1 MSRLRD
7 ALRERRVAL
16 GTMIMEFGTRGIAKI
31 LERTGVDFALI
42 DMEHSGFGIERVADL
57 VAWFKATPITPIVRI
72 PQPLYH
78 FIAGAQDV
86 GMQGVM
92 VANVETAEA
101 AQRIVDH
108 AKYPPQGHRGI
119 GLFAAH
125 SDYGSPKASEY
136 LGEANARGIVI
147 AQIESAAGL
156 ANVEGIAAVEGIDIL
171 WVGHNDL
178 STSMGISDQF
188 ESPRFLEALDR
199 VVAAARK
206 HGKAAAA
213 QPGNPAQ
220 TDAWMARGF
229 SVISLG
235 SDGALYREALRGA
248 VNRVREQGGMPPTRG

>member
-1 MSRLRD
+1 
-7 ALRERRVAL
+7 
-16 GTMIMEFGTRGIAKI
+16 MEFGTRGIAKI
-31 LERTGVDFALI
+31 MERADLDFALV

-57 VAWFKATPITPIVRI
+57 VAWLKATSITPVVRV

-78 FIAGAQDV
+78 FVAGVQDV

-101 AQRIVDH
+101 AARIVDH
-108 AKYPPQGHRGI
+108 AKYPPRGHRGI
-119 GLFAAH
+119 GLMAAH

-136 LGEANARGIVI
+136 LAEANDRGVVI
-147 AQIESAAGL
+147 AQIESATGL
-156 ANVEGIAAVEGIDIL
+156 ANVDGIAAVEGIDVL

-178 STSMGISDQF
+178 STSMGIPDQF
-188 ESPRFLEALDR
+188 ESAPFLEALDR

-206 HGKAAAA
+206 YGKAAAA
-213 QPGNPAQ
+213 QPGSPAQ

-235 SDGALYREALRGA
+235 SDAALYREALRGA
-248 VNRVREQGGMPPTRG
+248 VNRVRNGV